1 MDANNAVSRLE
12 PAQSNQS
19 VPALAPVTQ
28 YRLEAPP
35 FEGRLQQ
42 DAFARPPQVGDDAL
56 ALFAHLVRDL
66 VPMKVA
72 SSAPPVGGD
81 PTLSSPLG

>member
-1 MDANNAVSRLE
+1 MDANNAVSRPE

-19 VPALAPVTQ
+19 VPAPAPATQ

-56 ALFAHLVRDL
+56 ALFANLVRNL
-66 VPMKVA
+66 VPLKA
-72 SSAPPVGGD
+72 AASAPPAGD
-81 PTLSSPLG
+81 PKLSSPLG